1 MIVHRTGRNAP
12 GLSFRHVHEES
23 HIHRLLGRDSSG
35 LLPPQNDI
43 TLEMRLSKAKP
54 FSMTAMSSRTN
65 VRDFMPYVL
74 FAGDSSFHVVP
85 FRITSLHKGSSP
97 NVIPSEASRPT
108 WNLLLFV
115 WDSSLRLRCV
125 QNDIA
130 PEECHSCSEMLRSGT
145 PLIILTNVGKKN
157 PSQ

>member
-12 GLSFRHVHEES
+12 GLPFRHVHEGS

-65 VRDFMPYVL
+65 VRDFMPYIL

-85 FRITSLHKGSSP
+85 FRMTSLTREAARMSFRVRPVGRRGISYSLFGILHSAYAAFRMTLHQK
-97 NVIPSEASRPT
+97 NVIVARRYFEVALHLS
-108 WNLLLFV
+108 F
-115 WDSSLRLRCV
+115 
-125 QNDIA
+125 
-130 PEECHSCSEMLRSGT
+130 
-145 PLIILTNVGKKN
+145 
-157 PSQ
+157 

>member
-1 MIVHRTGRNAP
+1 MTVKCHSEPR
-12 GLSFRHVHEES
+12 VMVECEES
-23 HIHRLLGRDSSG
+23 RNKYMFSRRFFG
-35 LLPPQNDI
+35 I
-43 TLEMRLSKAKP
+43 TSLRMTFSKSKP
-54 FSMTAMSSRTN
+54 FSMKAMSYRTK

-74 FAGDSSFHVVP
+74 FAGDSSFYVVP
-85 FRITSLHKGSSP
+85 FRMTSLHKGSSP
-97 NVIPSEASRPT
+97 NVIPSEAGRPT
-108 WNLLLFV
+108 RNLLLFV